1 MAQELVGNHDYD
13 QAADIYE
20 RILRKNPSKD
30 LRDKLNY
37 QLAEIYYLYLSQ
49 QVNSLKYYQNVVDK
63 VNDPIWQVKSL
74 ERIAD
79 IQFSFTRNFP
89 ESLKAYTKLI
99 EFKPKLTNY
108 DFYYLRIAL
117 CYIESNNY
125 EKALPYFINMK
136 NDSNHLFHI
145 ESFYYIGLINYYQ
158 QKWNES
164 IEEWLEYIKR
174 EKLKDKI
181 VKVKFL
187 IANAYESQ
195 EKLKEAYNIYYSL
208 LDDYPNPQI
217 IKQRLKTVFDRR
229 MARKR

>member
-1 MAQELVGNHDYD
+1 
-13 QAADIYE
+13 
-20 RILRKNPSKD
+20 
-30 LRDKLNY
+30 
-37 QLAEIYYLYLSQ
+37 
-49 QVNSLKYYQNVVDK
+49 
-63 VNDPIWQVKSL
+63 
-74 ERIAD
+74 
-79 IQFSFTRNFP
+79 
-89 ESLKAYTKLI
+89 
-99 EFKPKLTNY
+99 
-108 DFYYLRIAL
+108 
-117 CYIESNNY
+117 
-125 EKALPYFINMK
+125 MK